1 MPQENNNNMPYY
13 IIIALSIVLVLLATT
28 AYANSQAAYTK
39 DSVSTI
45 QMTGKS
51 EKMVTPDTA
60 QLSIG
65 VVVQAQNSSEA
76 AARNAAIMSTIIDEL
91 KALGLEDREI
101 QTSYVSV
108 YPRYNYYEGKNTI
121 EGYSASNNVQV
132 TTTKL
137 DLLSQIIDT
146 SAAAGANQIGGVYF
160 TVSEEKQKELREE
173 LIDEAVADA
182 SSKATALAKSL
193 GVSIAGVQSS
203 SISDG
208 TQPIVY
214 YDRMEAAKDTAAGAP
229 TPVEPGE
236 SRVAMSVYVTYI
248 IN

>member
-1 MPQENNNNMPYY
+1 MSQGNNNNMPFY
-13 IIIALSIVLVLLATT
+13 IIIALTIVVVLMATT
-28 AYANSQAAYTK
+28 AYANSQSGNAK
-39 DSVSTI
+39 DTANTI
-45 QMTGKS
+45 QMTGNS
-51 EKMVTPDTA
+51 EQMVTPDTA

-76 AARNAAIMSTIIDEL
+76 SQRNAAIMSTIVDEL
-91 KALGLEDREI
+91 KQLGLEDREI

-108 YPRYNYYEGKNTI
+108 YPIYNYDGRATI
-121 EGYSASNNVQV
+121 EGYSASNSVQV

-137 DLLSQIIDT
+137 DHLSQIIDR
-146 SAAAGANQIGGVYF
+146 SAAAGANQIGGIHF

-173 LIDEAVADA
+173 LINEAVADA
-182 SSKATALAKSL
+182 SSKATMLASSL
-193 GVSIAGVQSS
+193 DVSIVGVQSS

-214 YDRMEAAKDTAAGAP
+214 YDRMEKAMDQAAGA

-236 SRVAMSVYVTYI
+236 SRVSMSVYVTYI

>member
-1 MPQENNNNMPYY
+1 MSQGNNSNMPFY
-13 IIIALSIVLVLLATT
+13 IIIALTIVVVLMATT
-28 AYANSQAAYTK
+28 AYANSQAAYSK
-39 DSVSTI
+39 DTVSTI

-65 VVVQAQNSSEA
+65 VVIQAQNSSEA
-76 AARNAAIMSTIIDEL
+76 SQQNAAIMSTIVDEL
-91 KALGLEDREI
+91 KQLGLEDREI

-108 YPRYNYYEGKNTI
+108 YPVYNYEGKATI

-137 DLLSQIIDT
+137 DILGQIIDR
-146 SAAAGANQIGGVYF
+146 SAAAGANQIGGIYF
-160 TVSEEKQKELREE
+160 TVSEEKQKEMREE
-173 LIDEAVADA
+173 LINEAVADA
-182 SSKATALAKSL
+182 SSRAAMLADSL

-203 SISDG
+203 SISDN
-208 TQPIVY
+208 TQPDIY
-214 YDRMEAAKDTAAGAP
+214 YGRTEAAMDQAASG

-236 SRVAMSVYVTYI
+236 SRVSLSVYVTYI

>member
-1 MPQENNNNMPYY
+1 MPQENNSNMPFY
-13 IIIALSIVLVLLATT
+13 IIIALSIVLVLMATT
-28 AYANSQAAYTK
+28 AYANSQAAYSK
-39 DSVSTI
+39 DTVSTI
-45 QMTGKS
+45 QMTGES
-51 EKMVTPDTA
+51 EKMVMPDTA

-76 AARNAAIMSTIIDEL
+76 AAKNAAIMSTIVSEL

-108 YPRYNYYEGKNTI
+108 YPIYNYYEGRATI
-121 EGYSASNNVQV
+121 EGYSASNSVQI

-137 DLLSQIIDT
+137 DLLSSIIDK

-214 YDRMEAAKDTAAGAP
+214 YDRMESAKDQATGAA